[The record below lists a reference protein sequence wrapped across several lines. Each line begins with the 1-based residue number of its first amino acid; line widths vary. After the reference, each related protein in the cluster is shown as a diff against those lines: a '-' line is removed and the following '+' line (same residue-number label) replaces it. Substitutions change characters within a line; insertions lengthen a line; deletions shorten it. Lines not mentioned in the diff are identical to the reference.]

1 MMSDPDSW
9 RTVISIS
16 IPSNSPCLAYIK
28 QWKAQKNNVSQRIV
42 DIIESHATLYDE
54 LLDQRLKYNAV
65 KAALARYRQACEN
78 VMDDGPLTLYNSPH
92 ARGWAF
98 KNDKGAIL

>member
-1 MMSDPDSW
+1 MSDPDAW

-54 LLDQRLKYNAV
+54 LLDHRQRLNAA
-65 KAALARYRQACEN
+65 KDAISRYQQACEN
-78 VMDDGPLTLYNSPH
+78 AKLHLYNSPH
-92 ARGWAF
+92 SRGWAF
-98 KNDKGAIL
+98 KDDKGAIL